1 MRDVAIVS
9 LVRTPTGRSIKG
21 SLRDTRPDTLAG
33 LVVKEAFR
41 RAKGLAPED
50 VEDVILGCAMPEGE
64 QGMNVARVAT
74 HLAGLPDEVPAMTIN
89 RFCSSGLQSIAIA
102 AAAIAGGDIDVAI
115 AGGVESM
122 SMVPM
127 GGNKPSAHPSLFK
140 ERPET
145 YTSMGIT
152 AENVAHKF
160 EVSREAQDEF
170 AYHSHR
176 KATAAR
182 DSGKFKDEILPITT
196 TVFEESGQ
204 REFTMEHDELIRSE
218 TTLEGLAKL
227 RPAFH
232 LKGSVTPGNSS
243 PLTDGAAA
251 LVLMSTDKAKE
262 LGLEVLAYFRNFA
275 VRGVDPAYMGL
286 GPIPAIRKLLKVSG
300 HEMNDIDVFEINEA
314 FAAQAVHCVKEL
326 GMDPEKVNPNGGA
339 IALGHP
345 LGATGAILSCKIL
358 NEMKRENHRFG
369 VVAMCIGGGM
379 GAAGLFE
386 RVI

>member
-160 EVSREAQDEF
+160 EVSREAQDKF